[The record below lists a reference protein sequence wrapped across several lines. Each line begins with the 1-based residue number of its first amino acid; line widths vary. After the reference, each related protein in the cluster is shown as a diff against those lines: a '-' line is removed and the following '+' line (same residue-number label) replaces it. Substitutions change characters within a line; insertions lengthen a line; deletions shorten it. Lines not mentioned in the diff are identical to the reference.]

1 MDSPLGPYSWI
12 PRILSIFD
20 KMREH
25 QPFKAPAK
33 NYENRAWVCTYFNNY
48 LAWLTGIKKLI
59 FHSNNFLAP
68 AIFRSLFKISW
79 IKKIARAKKL
89 VTIKISFFT
98 PIIHIREFWKS
109 VHISVVFLYFWPELH
124 MAAFTPREK
133 NFDCKLVG
141 IVLTTFTIEILGLIL
156 NFRAMGLT

>member
-33 NYENRAWVCTYFNNY
+33 NYENRARVCMDIKNN

-59 FHSNNFLAP
+59 FHSNNFFGSSHFS
-68 AIFRSLFKISW
+68 IDSKKFHFISHEFVIYTFMDVESHNFVYFVSLEP
-79 IKKIARAKKL
+79 
-89 VTIKISFFT
+89 VTLL
-98 PIIHIREFWKS
+98 PDQLWR
-109 VHISVVFLYFWPELH
+109 
-124 MAAFTPREK
+124 
-133 NFDCKLVG
+133 
-141 IVLTTFTIEILGLIL
+141 EILNL
-156 NFRAMGLT
+156 